1 MTPPQPLRHHLASW
15 LVAVAVGTVV
25 LRLSDLLQPPAAVA
39 FPGHGAYFQEMTV
52 DPLSLHGAFPHRIL
66 WPLLA
71 HYAGLGGPRAPVFS
85 QVCNGAFLA
94 VVFWFCRQRGARA
107 ADALLATAA
116 VAATGAVLV
125 YKPMACYSDTLM
137 FLLLLLAVHFVAR
150 PGVFWSL
157 VLLASLAHEM
167 VFFFAP
173 WLVYQRCQAGGV
185 PRREALALG
194 GVCAVYAA
202 WRFVVKTGATG
213 VAYDSLYY
221 WKNNF
226 WVPWGMPALLAL
238 WAFMVLVEF
247 GPLLAVAVWA
257 WRRGE
262 LGMGRWGPWLYL
274 AGILPLMLLA
284 YDVMRFA
291 ALLFLP
297 LVLGSVGFVRTG
309 RGRSVLAAL
318 LVLSIASYAWL
329 HPVPEQQGG
338 AEFTHISGEIMSLL
352 PGHVEPVP
360 GVEGAVHIS
369 LANGASFTYELL
381 LRTWPTVLASCLATA
396 LIVAAGLWLA
406 RSVPPVAGGQAP
418 AGHEPRTSRNA
429 SP

>member
-1 MTPPQPLRHHLASW
+1 MAEQERGRKHLISW
-15 LVAVAVGTVV
+15 LAAAAVGAIV
-25 LRLSDLLQPPAAVA
+25 LWSSDWLQPPSAVA
-39 FPGHGAYFQEMTV
+39 FEGHGVYFQQMTV

-71 HYAGLGGPRAPVFS
+71 HFLGLGGPRAPVFS

-94 VVFWFCRQRGARA
+94 VVFWFCRQRGAKV
-107 ADALLATAA
+107 ADALLVTGAC
-116 VAATGAVLV
+116 AATGAVLV

-137 FLLLLLAVHFVAR
+137 FLVLLLAVHFVAR
-150 PGVFWSL
+150 PGAFWCL

-173 WLVYQRCQAGGV
+173 WLVYVRCRVGGV
-185 PRREALALG
+185 LRREALALG
-194 GVCAVYAA
+194 GVFAVYAA
-202 WRFVVKTGATG
+202 WRFVVRAGATG

-221 WKNNF
+221 WRNNF
-226 WVPWGMPALLAL
+226 WVPWGMPALWAL
-238 WAFMVLVEF
+238 WAFMLLVEF
-247 GPLLAVAVWA
+247 GPLLAVVVWA

-274 AGILPLMLLA
+274 AGILPMMLLA

-291 ALLFLP
+291 ALAFLP
-297 LVLGSVGFVRTG
+297 LVLGSLAFLRTVR
-309 RGRSVLAAL
+309 RRSVFAVL

-329 HPVPEQQGG
+329 HPIPEQQGG
-338 AEFTHISGEIMSLL
+338 AEFTRISGQVLSLL
-352 PGHVEPVP
+352 PGRVEEVD
-360 GVEGAVHIS
+360 GLARIS
-369 LANGASFTYELL
+369 LSHAASFTYELL
-381 LRTWPTVLASCLATA
+381 LRTWQTVLASCVATA

-406 RSVPPVAGGQAP
+406 RSVPPVPPVQAP
-418 AGHEPRTSRNA
+418 AGQAPRTSRNA

>member
-1 MTPPQPLRHHLASW
+1 MTPPRRPWQQLASW
-15 LVAVAVGTVV
+15 CLAAAVGAAV
-25 LRLSDLLQPPAAVA
+25 LWLSDWLQPPSRVA
-39 FPGHGAYFQEMTV
+39 FPGHGVYYQEMTV

-71 HYAGLGGPRAPVFS
+71 HYTGFGGPRAPVFS
-85 QVCNGAFLA
+85 QLCNAAFLA
-94 VVFWFCRQRGARA
+94 VVFWFCRQRGAKA
-107 ADALLATAA
+107 LDALLVTGA

-125 YKPMACYSDTLM
+125 YKPMACFSDTLV

-150 PGVFWSL
+150 PVVFWGL

-173 WLVYQRCQAGGV
+173 WLVYVRCRAGGL
-185 PRREALALG
+185 PRREVMALG
-194 GVCAVYAA
+194 CVLAVYAA

-221 WKNNF
+221 WKSNF

-238 WAFMVLVEF
+238 WAFVVLVEF
-247 GPLLAVAVWA
+247 GPLLAVVVWA

-274 AGILPLMLLA
+274 AGILPMMLLA

-297 LVLGSVGFVRTG
+297 LVLGSIALLRAP

-318 LVLSIASYAWL
+318 LVCSIASYAWL

-338 AEFTHISGEIMSLL
+338 FEFTRLSGEIQIVLRGRLEVVEGLARMSL
-352 PGHVEPVP
+352 PN
-360 GVEGAVHIS
+360 A
-369 LANGASFTYELL
+369 ASFTWHLL
-381 LRTWPTVLASCLATA
+381 LRNVPTALATCIATA
-396 LIVAAGLWLA
+396 LIVVAGFWLA
-406 RSVPPVAGGQAP
+406 RSVPPVPRVQTSAGS
-418 AGHEPRTSRNA
+418 EPRTSRNA